1 MTEQILLST
10 AVHRQ
15 VQATIHGRNIGEWLG
30 RAHFLRGLFSAR
42 TRENSRIR
50 RLQDQGKS
58 YDVVTLR
65 YIYGHVTYTGMLH
78 IRATLRN
85 PNDTTTNGVSN
96 YTKSYTVD
104 MLKNPS

>member
-1 MTEQILLST
+1 MSCVLRECIYASLS
-10 AVHRQ
+10 VYCVRY
-15 VQATIHGRNIGEWLG
+15 
-30 RAHFLRGLFSAR
+30 S
-42 TRENSRIR
+42 
-50 RLQDQGKS
+50 S

-78 IRATLRN
+78 IWATLCN
-85 PNDTTTNGVSN
+85 SNDTTTNGVSN